1 MPPSQRIRP
10 GRRLLIGAPV
20 AVGAVDQEVAV
31 VVVVVA
37 VEEVAHEVGDVEGED
52 REVAALDGLL
62 RRLDSYATSDSGLT
76 SAMMPDGNK
85 SCYAIWLGSICY
97 MVSVYGCMGC
107 KRLLQL
113 KQM

>member
-1 MPPSQRIRP
+1 MPPSRRTRP

-20 AVGAVDQEVAV
+20 VVVVGAVDQEAAA

-85 SCYAIWLGSICY
+85 SCYAIWLGSICHVVCLRVHG
-97 MVSVYGCMGC
+97 MQKAASM
-107 KRLLQL
+107 
-113 KQM
+113 